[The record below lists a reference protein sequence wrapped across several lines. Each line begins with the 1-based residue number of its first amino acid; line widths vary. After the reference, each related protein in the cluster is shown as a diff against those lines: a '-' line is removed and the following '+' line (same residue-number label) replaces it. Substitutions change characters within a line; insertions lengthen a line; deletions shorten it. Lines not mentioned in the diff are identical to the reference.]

1 MEVVDSGIAQAAFC
15 KAGSVDAIGTPEG
28 KSGTMGRDRV
38 AQATILLPEKPG
50 VAYPLWSRIPFAPPA
65 AIGAD

>member
-1 MEVVDSGIAQAAFC
+1 MIQASRRQRFIS

-50 VAYPLWSRIPFAPPA
+50 VATHEESHIPAPPA